1 MEFWRKRVRRN
12 VLRRGGEL
20 SQLSTVA
27 IAGTLCC
34 LLLGACAD
42 SMQPADGPRLKI
54 HLDDEYVVRDP
65 ESHDGIV
72 RFQIRNVGIAIAHF
86 RGCPGPI
93 PFVVERDDGGWE
105 DFLQVN
111 TICQAIYTS
120 SELALPPGGDT
131 AYSYVSDH
139 PGRYRLRI
147 LFGDTAADPWDYWV
161 RTGAF
166 EIQ

>member
-20 SQLSTVA
+20 SQVCTVA
-27 IAGTLCC
+27 IAGTLYC

-42 SMQPADGPRLKI
+42 SMQPADGPRLET
-54 HLDDEYVVRDP
+54 HLDDEYVMRD
-65 ESHDGIV
+65 SDNHDGVV
-72 RFQIRNVGIAIAHF
+72 RFQIRNVGTAIAYL
-86 RGCPGPI
+86 RGCPDPI

-105 DFLQVN
+105 DYVQVN
-111 TICQAIYTS
+111 TICQAIFSS
-120 SELALPPGGDT
+120 SELALPPGADT
-131 AYSYVSDH
+131 AYSYISDR

-147 LFGDTAADPWDYWV
+147 LFGDTAEDPWAYWV
-161 RTGAF
+161 RTGSF

>member
-1 MEFWRKRVRRN
+1 MQFCLKLVRRI

-42 SMQPADGPRLKI
+42 SMQPADGPRLEI
-54 HLDDEYVVRDP
+54 HLHDEYVVRDS
-65 ESHDGIV
+65 ESHDGVV
-72 RFQIRNVGIAIAHF
+72 RFQIRNVGTAIAYF
-86 RGCPGPI
+86 RGCGDPI

-105 DFLQVN
+105 DFLQMH
-111 TICQAIYTS
+111 TICLGIHTL
-120 SELALPPGGDT
+120 SELALPPGADT
-131 AYSYVSDH
+131 ASSYISDH